1 MKAHL
6 IDQSLNESIVM
17 GYYLLPPANHQS
29 STGRPIFPF
38 TIKMPECD

>member
-6 IDQSLNESIVM
+6 IDPSLNESSVM
-17 GYYLLPPANHQS
+17 RYYVLPPANHQS
-29 STGRPIFPF
+29 STGRPISPF